1 MDGGC
6 AAPSPPDSGNTA
18 TGSGGKATEFLANLP
33 SRGLFSS
40 TVFSSN
46 PGGMRVYVC
55 DHDTSPPEDQL
66 IKTNQTN
73 ILIRSL
79 MLKNKAA
86 SSVKDGKS
94 PAAGQSS
101 KKRSADRALDGKAAG
116 KRAMSSSQLG
126 SLQEGSSQVV
136 DKNLQNLTVERLR
149 ALLKEKG
156 LSPKGKKDELI
167 SRLRG

>member
-6 AAPSPPDSGNTA
+6 ASASPPDSSNTA
-18 TGSGGKATEFLANLP
+18 TATEFLANLP

-55 DHDTSPPEDQL
+55 DHDTSPPEEQL

-79 MLKNKAA
+79 MLKNKSA
-86 SSVKDGKS
+86 SSVKDGKG
-94 PAAGQSS
+94 PAAGRSS
-101 KKRSADRALDGKAAG
+101 KKRSADRALDSKAAG
-116 KRAMSSSQLG
+116 KRAMSSTQLS

-149 ALLKEKG
+149 ALLKKKG
-156 LSPKGKKDELI
+156 LSRKGKKDELMA
-167 SRLRG
+167 RLRA